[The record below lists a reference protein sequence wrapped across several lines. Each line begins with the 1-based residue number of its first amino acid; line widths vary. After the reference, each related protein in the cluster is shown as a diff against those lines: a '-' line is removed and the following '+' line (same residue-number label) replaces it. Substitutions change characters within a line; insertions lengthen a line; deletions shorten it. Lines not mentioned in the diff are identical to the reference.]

1 MRTRRNISLQ
11 LCIALLGAALIGL
24 ISLPIQGVA
33 EEKDKVIAIA
43 AARVETI
50 SQGSIRD
57 GVIII
62 RNGKIAEVG
71 RALPIPEGAELI
83 DVGEGTVIPGLVL
96 VASRIGLS
104 RSSRGTRKSPHHRVL
119 DELDA
124 YRNTYERL
132 LAGGVTTLN
141 LMPSGGGVMGQS
153 VTISARRGPRQD
165 VTLRESS
172 ALFMSIDATTSSK
185 STLRGEL
192 ARGKKAIEARKKKK
206 EAEEKKKQEAKKKE
220 KTAAPK
226 KKRRVAKKKEDEP
239 PKPDP
244 KVQPLVDVL
253 EGNLPLIIRCQ
264 DTAAAAHL
272 FPILEEYRKD
282 PYKTRPTLYA
292 TPGMW
297 QAVELLEDKNV
308 AVILPALI
316 SYERNTRNRVCPPA
330 ILSAAGI
337 DVALIPGSDSEEGIQ
352 NFLLYA
358 AQMVKHGM
366 RRQDALEAVTLTPAK
381 ILGLDRRVG
390 SIEQGKDANLVILS
404 GDPFHG
410 ATRIDQ
416 VILQGKVVHRFGER
430 PDTTALL
437 EDKTPRLAKKT
448 PPAKPKPDGK
458 KGESESKPAG
468 KDKGKKDLAKEEEKK
483 KKDPPVAIVG
493 ADILTI
499 TNGKIRRG
507 TIIIEDGKIQ
517 SVGSDLPVPEGAK
530 VIDAKGLVACPGFVA
545 ARCRGLGIRR
555 RGPGG
560 GKLADALDPY
570 AFSVHL
576 ALASGIT
583 TAFITSRSGG
593 SGLIQGTSAV
603 IKMTEEDLG
612 GMLVREPACVQIRYS
627 GASASAKFALKE
639 LLRKAVDYARKLKEE
654 KAKGK
659 AGKPPRQGGRAA
671 ALLPLI
677 RGEVPARIA
686 ASSADDILAALELAD
701 EFGIRLVLEGA
712 HESWIVAEEISKRDV
727 CLVITPRRKAHA
739 DKTVDRPSGSNL
751 RMPALLRK
759 AGVPFAILSPNASL
773 STGGIAGQDMVTLPI
788 DAAFAVG
795 RGLDEQTALESIT
808 ITAARALGVAD
819 RVGSIEPGKDADII
833 LLDGHP
839 LDYRSFVTLA
849 MVNGKVY
856 YEKNK
861 SPVFAPFG
869 RRPSEEA
876 AETEKE
882 GAVPVR

>member
-1 MRTRRNISLQ
+1 M
-11 LCIALLGAALIGL
+11 
-24 ISLPIQGVA
+24 
-33 EEKDKVIAIA
+33 
-43 AARVETI
+43 
-50 SQGSIRD
+50 
-57 GVIII
+57 
-62 RNGKIAEVG
+62 
-71 RALPIPEGAELI
+71 
-83 DVGEGTVIPGLVL
+83 
-96 VASRIGLS
+96 
-104 RSSRGTRKSPHHRVL
+104 
-119 DELDA
+119 
-124 YRNTYERL
+124 
-132 LAGGVTTLN
+132 
-141 LMPSGGGVMGQS
+141 
-153 VTISARRGPRQD
+153 
-165 VTLRESS
+165 
-172 ALFMSIDATTSSK
+172 
-185 STLRGEL
+185 
-192 ARGKKAIEARKKKK
+192 
-206 EAEEKKKQEAKKKE
+206 
-220 KTAAPK
+220 
-226 KKRRVAKKKEDEP
+226 
-239 PKPDP
+239 
-244 KVQPLVDVL
+244 L
-253 EGNLPLIIRCQ
+253 EGKLPLIIRCQ
-264 DTAAAAHL
+264 DAAAAAHL

-292 TPGMW
+292 TPGIW

-330 ILSAAGI
+330 ILAAAGI
-337 DVALIPGSDSEEGIQ
+337 DVALVPGSDREEGIQ

-381 ILGLDRRVG
+381 ILGLDKRIG

-416 VILQGKVVHRFGER
+416 VILQGKIVHRFGKR

-437 EDKTPRLAKKT
+437 EEKTPG
-448 PPAKPKPDGK
+448 PAKETGGETARAEPKAEGK
-458 KGESESKPAG
+458 KGESKAKPAG
-468 KDKGKKDLAKEEEKK
+468 KDKAKEDQAKKDEEKKNEEK
-483 KKDPPVAIVG
+483 KKDPPIAIVG
-493 ADILTI
+493 ADIHTV
-499 TNGKIRRG
+499 TSGEIRRG
-507 TIIIEDGKIQ
+507 TIIIKDGKIQ
-517 SVGSDLPVPEGAK
+517 SVGSDLPVPEGAT

-570 AFSVHL
+570 AFSIHL

-583 TAFITSRSGG
+583 TAYITSRSGG
-593 SGLIQGTSAV
+593 GSNLIQGTSAV
-603 IKMTEEDLG
+603 IKMTEEELE
-612 GMLVREPACVQIRYS
+612 GMLMREPASVQIRYS
-627 GASASAKFALKE
+627 GASASAKFGLKKR
-639 LLRKAVDYARKLKEE
+639 LRKAVDYARKLKEA

-659 AGKPPRQGGRAA
+659 AGKPPPKDGRSE

-677 RGEVPARIA
+677 RGDVPARIA
-686 ASSADDILAALELAD
+686 AHSADDILAALELAD

-712 HESWIVAEEISKRDV
+712 IESWIVAEEISKRDV

-739 DKTVDRPSGSNL
+739 DETVHRPSGSNL
-751 RMPALLRK
+751 RMPAILRK

-773 STGGIAGQDMVTLPI
+773 STGGIAGQDLVTLPI

-808 ITAARALGVAD
+808 LTAARALGVAD
-819 RVGSIEPGKDADII
+819 RIGSIEPGKDADII

-839 LDYRSFVTLA
+839 LDFRSFVTLA

-856 YEKNK
+856 YEKSK

-876 AETEKE
+876 ETEKE
-882 GAVPVR
+882 GAAPGR